1 MAQRSLNRGQ
11 NRTRQPQSLESLYKT
26 TQNFCNSI
34 QKTLD
39 AVGQQCISLHIDK
52 EDQYVMKVLE
62 RINAFDDDLK
72 MDALSDVQCQLLI
85 EDLELDIDEGV
96 VLEIVKE
103 LRDLELLRKSA
114 ADFFSTLSKRLSSML
129 DNGVYVFCAS
139 LIELTQGNV
148 NEVIEYN
155 YFISKQRSELTQ
167 AVDQIKQYQEIW
179 SNLTMDT
186 QSTLNNLKE
195 LGACLEGIREEW
207 NKIRAKTIEWINQD
221 REYPTLLANR
231 IKEHRETVQG
241 LLLEIEAI
249 SETKQ
254 QKTGERRHRELRM
267 EALQKRRRELCSN
280 LRLVQRAKRF
290 NATKLAAFD
299 SDSAQTEG
307 DREECNSAKPS
318 TTSDGGNAMND
329 SKPQKELYRRRDAKL
344 EKEQNDIKSSL
355 KNVNKRITDLERAAG
370 EDERESDTNER
381 RLSEIETEIAQI
393 KKISTDCR
401 EILLQRGKVQTLLQ
415 LQRGVVAE
423 TSRGKIPFEEVCK
436 FVALRVRHEWPSLY
450 LHLPMRPARSLS
462 QRQDDITTLLGFERM
477 NVVLPRN
484 RTSVE
489 DAAAA
494 LEKWRL
500 LSRHYVDVDGLAT
513 GLSLAGWSTWAKEV
527 RSRFGQQVEVAAES
541 VKAKSEAEEAED
553 ASAEV
558 MLESE
563 IEGETVLSADN
574 EEARL
579 NRDEMGTPSKSLH
592 DTTSEITG
600 HQNWGR
606 EPSTSKSI
614 HRGSVVNMDKQSSLS
629 DEDQQCIVKS
639 IGSTTQRGE
648 VMEVPSAEKEVLAQ
662 ESCTSEESSQKPSMS
677 DSRSGSIA
685 NESEKEEQDSFNDPS
700 GNSSNILLEQEE
712 HVNKSNQL
720 SEEHKEDTLDDS
732 SVHFSRGS
740 SLSNDGFT
748 KKNSFSRRMSRHN
761 AHRNQDANP
770 HTRWE
775 PSKTSTKDGDSDD
788 NISQGSFDKNN
799 KLKKKDDWKSREI
812 FKVESVRS
820 EKDKEISSRKKT
832 LEGDRSEIKASSAQ
846 TSLTSKK
853 PAKQKPTNT
862 RLKDEK
868 SKKTK
873 QLNEKHAPDDIA
885 EIKEDGYPNSCASH
899 HQAEIGSLHAEDEK
913 NEIKQGTL
921 DDKENAAALES
932 DPNEQENEQES
943 DKISKYSFDAGSGK
957 VEDEDSKPQNEL
969 PIHERKDPSF
979 DGDYSKKH
987 SLTEN
992 DGEGGGNSEQFS
1004 NEDGSNLKSAENNQK
1019 PPPKSKVSLTSQR
1032 ISKTKKSIQSSKDK
1046 KKSHK
1051 ILGEKTKAGS
1061 KSKQEELKK
1070 GLEREKNGAESSTLS
1085 QKEVVDPKNS
1095 GIQDETNRQVAGT
1108 SMGSELSRE
1117 TSVKPKSKKKSGEE
1131 KEGSGG
1137 NRKKSKKK

>member
-1 MAQRSLNRGQ
+1 MAQRSRNRSQ

-62 RINAFDDDLK
+62 RINAFDDDLN
-72 MDALSDVQCQLLI
+72 MDALSDAQCQLLI

-96 VLEIVKE
+96 ALEIVKG

-114 ADFFSTLSKRLSSML
+114 ADFFSTLNKRLSSML

-139 LIELTQGNV
+139 LIELTQENV

-155 YFISKQRSELTQ
+155 DFISKQRSELTQ

-186 QSTLNNLKE
+186 QSTLNHLKE

-221 REYPTLLANR
+221 REYPTRLANR
-231 IKEHRETVQG
+231 IKEHRETMQG

-318 TTSDGGNAMND
+318 TTSDGGNAIND
-329 SKPQKELYRRRDAKL
+329 SKPQKELYRRRDTKL

-355 KNVNKRITDLERAAG
+355 KNVNKRITDLQRAAG

-423 TSRGKIPFEEVCK
+423 TSRGKIPFERICK

-450 LHLPMRPARSLS
+450 LHLPMWPTRSLS

-527 RSRFGQQVEVAAES
+527 RSRFGQEVEVVAES
-541 VKAKSEAEEAED
+541 EKAKSEAEEAED
-553 ASAEV
+553 VSAEV
-558 MLESE
+558 MLGPE
-563 IEGETVLSADN
+563 IEEEAVLSADN

-606 EPSTSKSI
+606 EPSTSESI
-614 HRGSVVNMDKQSSLS
+614 HRDSVINMDKQSSLS
-629 DEDQQCIVKS
+629 DEDQQCLDKS

-648 VMEVPSAEKEVLAQ
+648 VMEVSSAEKEVLAQ

-677 DSRSGSIA
+677 NSRSGSIA
-685 NESEKEEQDSFNDPS
+685 NESEKEEQNSFNDPS
-700 GNSSNILLEQEE
+700 GNSLDIPSEQEE
-712 HVNKSNQL
+712 HFNKSNQL
-720 SEEHKEDTLDDS
+720 SEEHKEEDTLDDPP
-732 SVHFSRGS
+732 VHFSRGS
-740 SLSNDGFT
+740 SLSNNGFT
-748 KKNSFSRRMSRHN
+748 RKNSFSRRMSRHN
-761 AHRNQDANP
+761 THRNQDANP
-770 HTRWE
+770 YTREE

-799 KLKKKDDWKSREI
+799 KFTKKDDWNSSEI
-812 FKVESVRS
+812 SKVESIRS
-820 EKDKEISSRKKT
+820 EKDKKISSRKKT
-832 LEGDRSEIKASSAQ
+832 LDGGRSEIKASSAQ

-868 SKKTK
+868 SKKKK
-873 QLNEKHAPDDIA
+873 QLNEKHASEDIA
-885 EIKEDGYPNSCASH
+885 EIKEDECPNSCTPH
-899 HQAEIGSLHAEDEK
+899 DQAEIDRLHAEDEK
-913 NEIKQGTL
+913 NETKEGAL
-921 DDKENAAALES
+921 DDKENAAAMKS

-943 DKISKYSFDAGSGK
+943 DKISKSSFDAGSGK

-969 PIHERKDPSF
+969 LTHERKDSSF
-979 DGDYSKKH
+979 DSDYSKKH
-987 SLTEN
+987 SLIEN
-992 DGEGGGNSEQFS
+992 DDEGNGNSEQFS
-1004 NEDGSNLKSAENNQK
+1004 SEDRSDLKSAENNQK

-1032 ISKTKKSIQSSKDK
+1032 ISKTKKSAQSSKDK
-1046 KKSHK
+1046 KKSYK
-1051 ILGEKTKAGS
+1051 ILGKKTKAGS
-1061 KSKQEELKK
+1061 KSKQEGLTK
-1070 GLEREKNGAESSTLS
+1070 GLEREEHGAESSTLS

-1095 GIQDETNRQVAGT
+1095 GIQDETNRRVTGT

-1117 TSVKPKSKKKSGEE
+1117 TSIKPKSKKGKWRKS
-1131 KEGSGG
+1131 
-1137 NRKKSKKK
+1137 